1 MMKHPL
7 TSKERRGLVAVAAA
21 ALLCICSGFIFRN
34 CNQRKL
40 PHSSDK
46 GTQMSD
52 ILPDTIFNDSI
63 AINDYSS
70 LNKSSSDK
78 KDIKAV
84 KNHKTSKSSKD
95 SSITKSSKKRNKR
108 NKVLKSY
115 PTRDPL
121 SEPCD

>member
-1 MMKHPL
+1 MMRHPL

-34 CNQRKL
+34 CNQSRL
-40 PHSSDK
+40 PPSSDN

-52 ILPDTIFNDSI
+52 ILSDTIINDSI

-70 LNKSSSDK
+70 MNKSSSDK
-78 KDIKAV
+78 EYNKGV

-95 SSITKSSKKRNKR
+95 SSITKSRRKKNKK
-108 NKVLKSY
+108 NKVIKSY

>member
-1 MMKHPL
+1 MKHPL

-34 CNQRKL
+34 CSQSRL
-40 PHSSDK
+40 PHSSDN
-46 GTQMSD
+46 GTQISE
-52 ILPDTIFNDSI
+52 ILSDTIVNDSL
-63 AINDYSS
+63 AINDDSSPNKYSTH
-70 LNKSSSDK
+70 NEGIKS
-78 KDIKAV
+78 V
-84 KNHKTSKSSKD
+84 KNHKTSKSAKD
-95 SSITKSSKKRNKR
+95 SLITKSRKKR